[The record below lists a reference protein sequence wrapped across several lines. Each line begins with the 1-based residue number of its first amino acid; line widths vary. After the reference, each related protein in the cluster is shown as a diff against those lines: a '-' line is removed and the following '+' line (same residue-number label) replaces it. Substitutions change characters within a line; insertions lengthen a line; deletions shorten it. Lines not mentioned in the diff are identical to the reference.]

1 MHVFAFRMINISAY
15 VRKWSHV
22 LCSIL
27 FWFFAGFFLA
37 GLQAAQEARGIL
49 FFQRSGLDMPMI
61 AWLAYVEKHRQI
73 AQQLFI
79 F

>member
-1 MHVFAFRMINISAY
+1 MYASGRMFF
-15 VRKWSHV
+15 
-22 LCSIL
+22 IL
-27 FWFFAGFFLA
+27 FCFDSLQFFFFFLA
-37 GLQAAQEARGIL
+37 GLQAAQETRGIL

-61 AWLAYVEKHRQI
+61 AWLAYVEKHRQT